1 MLSRLPGQVPSK
13 SPRGHRQGPGE
24 VISGWIKVEDQLP
37 PENKQVLCSDG
48 CDVFIASHHNS
59 FFTGE
64 FHDLLWVTH
73 WMELPEPPTPPT
85 E

>member
-1 MLSRLPGQVPSK
+1 M
-13 SPRGHRQGPGE
+13 
-24 VISGWIKVEDQLP
+24 SGWIKVEDQLP
-37 PENKQVLCSDG
+37 PEDKQVLCSDG

-73 WMELPEPPTPPT
+73 WMELPAPPSPPT